1 MVQPRAAR
9 KLGVAGRDWK
19 AARARLDKHLAS
31 ESFKD
36 GALPGRLHSA
46 RRPDRQTG
54 TCIATAV
61 GRAGTEGISVCGGG
75 CRPLAWRRG
84 VLSNT
89 GMSLQPIAL
98 SKLGL
103 PITGRSCGQP
113 SAAAQLQRYVAAKAG

>member
-9 KLGVAGRDWK
+9 KLSVAGRDSE

-36 GALPGRLHSA
+36 GALQGRLRSA
-46 RRPDRQTG
+46 RRPDRQTE
-54 TCIATAV
+54 TCIAKAV
-61 GRAGTEGISVCGGG
+61 GRAGTEGISVCGRG

-89 GMSLQPIAL
+89 GMSLRPSAL

-103 PITGRSCGQP
+103 PITGRSCGLP
-113 SAAAQLQRYVAAKAG
+113 SASAYLQRYGAA